1 MAYRWG
7 NCGNTDRL
15 YFLGFQNH
23 CRWLTAAMKLKDT
36 CSLEEKLWQ
45 NLDGILKSR
54 NITLP
59 AKVCIVKA
67 MVFPV
72 VMYVCESWTIKKA
85 ECQRIDAFELWC
97 CRRLLRVHWT
107 ARRSDQS
114 VLKEIKLEYSLKGL
128 MLKLKVQCFCHLMRR
143 ASSLE
148 KTLMLGKIEGRNRGD
163 DTRWDCWMASPI
175 QWTWVWANSRKKWRT
190 GKHPWV
196 HKESDTTKQPNNNH
210 PCHRLGD

>member
-1 MAYRWG
+1 MG
-7 NCGNTDRL
+7 
-15 YFLGFQNH
+15 
-23 CRWLTAAMKLKDT
+23 
-36 CSLEEKLWQ
+36 KLWKHWQ
-45 NLDGILKSR
+45 TLFSWVPKSLQMVDCSHEIKR
-54 NITLP
+54 HLLLGRKTMTKPRWHIEKQNITLP

-72 VMYVCESWTIKKA
+72 VMYICESWTIKKA

-97 CRRLLRVHWT
+97 CRRLLRVRWT

-196 HKESDTTKQPNNNH
+196 HKESDTSKQPNNNH